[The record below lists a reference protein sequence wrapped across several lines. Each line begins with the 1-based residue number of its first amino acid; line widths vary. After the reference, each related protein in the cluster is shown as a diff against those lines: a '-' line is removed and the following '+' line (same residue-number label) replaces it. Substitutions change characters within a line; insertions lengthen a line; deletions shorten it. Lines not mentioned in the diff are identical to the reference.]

1 MAIAERSLRRRE
13 WRILVILGVPTFAL
27 ALGVTTVSTYLPV
40 LADDFSNSS
49 IVVGLLIGGEG
60 LMALW
65 LPLVVGSWSDRLR
78 TPIGGRLPFII
89 VATPPLVV
97 ALALIGFV
105 HSVAAAAI
113 LVAVFFMGYFVA
125 YEPYRALYPD
135 LVDHEIAGRAQ
146 STQAIFRGIGTFL
159 ALLGGGMLISI
170 SDPLPFLAAAGV
182 VAVCMAAFAATS
194 VRYRRR
200 ETSSGEADIVQ
211 VAFRIVDLI
220 RCQSHLQAFLVANAL
235 WELALAALKTF
246 IVLYV
251 TRTLGFSL
259 AGSSGGHRRRGPDR
273 PRRSGDQRPAGRPLR
288 AHARDALVAGAVRLR
303 SARALPDDGD
313 RTAARGRPAH
323 RLRRRRDDVAS
334 LCAAHP
340 DDARWRARRGHG
352 AVLAQPRPRHL
363 ARSAPRRRG
372 DRGCGR
378 GLPLGLARVLGGDR
392 GLAAGHAPP
401 PRRGMTPRGVSLGSS
416 PS

>member
-1 MAIAERSLRRRE
+1 MAIAERSLRRGE
-13 WRILVILGVPTFAL
+13 WRILVVLGVPTFAL
-27 ALGVTTVSTYLPV
+27 ALGVTAVSTYLPV
-40 LADDFSNSS
+40 LAEGFSNSS

-105 HSVAAAAI
+105 QSVAAAAI

-159 ALLGGGMLISI
+159 ALLGGGLLISI
-170 SDPLPFLAAAGV
+170 SDPLPFLAAAGI
-182 VAVCMAAFAATS
+182 VAVCMAAFAATG

-200 ETSSGEADIVQ
+200 DTSSGEADIVQ

-220 RCQSHLQAFLVANAL
+220 RCQGHLQAFLVANAL

-259 AGSSGGHRRRGPDR
+259 AGSSGVIAGAALIVLVGAVVSGPLGDR
-273 PRRSGDQRPAGRPLR
+273 YGRALVMRWSLALYGFGLLVPFLTTATAPLLVAVPLIAFGGGVTMSLPYALLIPMMPAGAHGAVTGLYSLSRGIGISLGPLLGGVAIEAAGGDYRWVWLVCSAAIVVSLLVMRPLR
-288 AHARDALVAGAVRLR
+288 DEA
-303 SARALPDDGD
+303 
-313 RTAARGRPAH
+313 
-323 RLRRRRDDVAS
+323 
-334 LCAAHP
+334 
-340 DDARWRARRGHG
+340 
-352 AVLAQPRPRHL
+352 
-363 ARSAPRRRG
+363 
-372 DRGCGR
+372 
-378 GLPLGLARVLGGDR
+378 
-392 GLAAGHAPP
+392 
-401 PRRGMTPRGVSLGSS
+401 
-416 PS
+416 